1 MSELINEL
9 PNTYQTPTMAPFCK
23 DEEKYQVVDDLV
35 NQIEEIKNNK
45 TNSND
50 LPSSVLFI
58 CNFNTIRSPIAEAIA
73 KYHCNNKIYIDS
85 AGVAE
90 KIGKVNP
97 FAVSIM
103 EEVGIDIARHKTK
116 KLEGLINTSF
126 ELIIALSSEAYKEVQ
141 ELAKGNSVMIEY
153 WQIKDPTEISG
164 NRETIMSAFR
174 DLREEL
180 YENIKLRLS
189 N

>member
-1 MSELINEL
+1 
-9 PNTYQTPTMAPFCK
+9 
-23 DEEKYQVVDDLV
+23 
-35 NQIEEIKNNK
+35 
-45 TNSND
+45 
-50 LPSSVLFI
+50 
-58 CNFNTIRSPIAEAIA
+58 
-73 KYHCNNKIYIDS
+73 
-85 AGVAE
+85 
-90 KIGKVNP
+90 
-97 FAVSIM
+97 M